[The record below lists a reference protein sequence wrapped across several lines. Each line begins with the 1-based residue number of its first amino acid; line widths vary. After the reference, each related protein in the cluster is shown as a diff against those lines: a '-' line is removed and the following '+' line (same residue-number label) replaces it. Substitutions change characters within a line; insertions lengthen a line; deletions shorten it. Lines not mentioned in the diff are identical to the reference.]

1 VVVWLGSASAR
12 VLVADDLPKDFLG
25 WWWRIA
31 MGIGGGFP
39 IVAVAGA
46 TAVGFRILAEMGVV
60 VGIGVAEFGN
70 VGEVGWWCS
79 Y

>member
-1 VVVWLGSASAR
+1 VVAYCNGDW
-12 VLVADDLPKDFLG
+12 
-25 WWWRIA
+25 
-31 MGIGGGFP
+31 GGFP

-60 VGIGVAEFGN
+60 VGIGVVEFGN